1 MGQITI
7 RVIEQENNMDWER
20 VYVAVPKYGKQD
32 FVPINIMETSLEKA
46 IEQAKEYVK
55 KHPDC
60 PIHINMGQRA
70 LRNVLCAV
78 VE

>member
-1 MGQITI
+1 MQRTV
-7 RVIEQENNMDWER
+7 RKIEKEEYQEWET

-32 FVPINIMETSLEKA
+32 FVPINIMETDLDIA
-46 IEQAKEYVK
+46 IEKAKEYVN

-60 PIHINMGQRA
+60 PIHINMGKR
-70 LRNVLCAV
+70 LKGDVLCAI